1 MQPDTIPG
9 FAFAVVVDN
18 DDPEGTGRIHVAI
31 PGIIEPKT
39 AYWVMPGCW
48 PGAGQIG
55 KGSQYPPPPQGSQ
68 VMVVFEH
75 GIYRPSESRAIYL
88 TGYYGLKPD
97 GSQAGPPVLNEAAT
111 AADAQ
116 KRTVLWEGASLI
128 AYIIE
133 DDTEEK
139 LVLKAKATGS
149 KIEINAK
156 DGQGGKSETIR
167 IEART
172 ALSLYSKG
180 IIDIKSDSLVQI
192 QNRRV
197 DDITTRSI

>member
-1 MQPDTIPG
+1 MQPDRIPG
-9 FAFAVVVDN
+9 FVFAIVVDN
-18 DDPEGTGRIHVAI
+18 ADPEATGRIIVSV

-39 AYWVMPGCW
+39 AYWVMPACW

-55 KGSQYPPPPQGSQ
+55 KGPQYPPPPEGAQ
-68 VMVVFEH
+68 VMVMFEH
-75 GIYRPSESRAIYL
+75 GIYRPADSHAVYL

-97 GSQAGPPVLNEAAT
+97 GTQAGPPVLDEADT
-111 AADAQ
+111 AARAQ
-116 KRTVLWEGASLI
+116 QRTVLWEGASLV

-133 DDTEEK
+133 DDEEEK

-156 DGQGGKSETIR
+156 DGQGGKSECIY

-172 ALSLYSKG
+172 LLSLYAKG
-180 IIDIKSDSLVQI
+180 TLDIRADGRVQI
-192 QNRRV
+192 QGREV
-197 DDITTRSI
+197 DAMSTRSL

>member
-1 MQPDTIPG
+1 MQPDRITG
-9 FAFAVVVDN
+9 FVFALVVDN
-18 DDPEGTGRIHVAI
+18 NDPEGTGRIIIAV
-31 PGIIEPKT
+31 PGLIEPRS
-39 AYWVMPGCW
+39 AYWVMPACW

-75 GIYRPSESRAIYL
+75 GIYRAPDSNAIYL

-97 GSQAGPPVLNEAAT
+97 GTQAGPPVLNEAAT
-111 AADAQ
+111 AQKAQ
-116 KRTVLWEGASLI
+116 QRAVLWEGTSLV

-133 DDTEEK
+133 DSEEEK

-156 DGQGGKSETIR
+156 DGQGGKSESVY

-172 ALSLYSKG
+172 LLSIYARG
-180 IIDIKSDSLVQI
+180 TIDIRADGAVQI
-192 QNRRV
+192 QGRRV
-197 DDITTRSI
+197 DSLTTRSL